1 MVERMSDTSEP
12 RVMTPLSHNDR
23 FRAALVLRQPK
34 ESAMNRVLLM
44 TALALLALLAAC
56 DLPPQDPELAARDC
70 EERARAAQG
79 PTGTVSIGVN
89 SDSGPFTA
97 ASIGVSSD
105 YLQGR
110 DPVAVYEQCVYQRTG
125 ALPIRSPRLN

>member
-1 MVERMSDTSEP
+1 MLTAL
-12 RVMTPLSHNDR
+12 LSHNRLNRGERGPAQTKDTVMHR
-23 FRAALVLRQPK
+23 LTLTAA
-34 ESAMNRVLLM
+34 
-44 TALALLALLAAC
+44 LALLAAC

-125 ALPIRSPRLN
+125 ALPTRSPRLN